1 MPATTVLSTE
11 SKTSLSFSPLP
22 PAQELEHLE
31 NIHPGAVERLFKM
44 AEKEQDERLKE
55 NSRLIQIEADASR
68 AVGMAVLRGQILAAF
83 SVLSVLGLC
92 AYFGYLG
99 HVDVGGDTA
108 KYTVVALA
116 AAFLGYNFKAIKA
129 SK

>member
-31 NIHPGAVERLFKM
+31 TIHPGAVERLFKM
-44 AEKEQDERLKE
+44 AEKEQEERLKE
-55 NSRLIQIEADASR
+55 NSRLIQIEADASK
-68 AVGMAVLRGQILAAF
+68 AAAMAVLRSQILATF

-99 HVDVGGDTA
+99 HVDIGGDTA
-108 KYTVVALA
+108 KYIVVALA
-116 AAFLGYNFKAIKA
+116 LAFLGHSFKSSKA
-129 SK
+129 TK